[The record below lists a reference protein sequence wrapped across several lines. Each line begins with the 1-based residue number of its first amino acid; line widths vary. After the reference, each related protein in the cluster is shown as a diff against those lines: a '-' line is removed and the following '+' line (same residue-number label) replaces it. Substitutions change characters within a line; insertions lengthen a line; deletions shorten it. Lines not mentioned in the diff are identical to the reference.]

1 MSYFNVDTNISD
13 FAKSGVVRFY
23 IFFRNCSF
31 KVFSVAQMLS
41 LINLVKRRGW
51 SDHCCCFKLSIC
63 FLFCSCLLLP
73 QFLSIGFPLFFVCWY
88 IVGSEITLTFLLGHL
103 LMLFSMERFAMLMKI
118 LCLQLW
124 LHNCR
129 TSYLPNG
136 KSTPTCGV
144 DDAKIS
150 FQLKI
155 QNLVKSYLQLLA
167 CVNLDDLGVHRY
179 NSSNSAY
186 TSHFFRR
193 LQVSG
198 SWNECHGSAARDQP
212 CCGFS
217 G

>member
-1 MSYFNVDTNISD
+1 
-13 FAKSGVVRFY
+13 
-23 IFFRNCSF
+23 
-31 KVFSVAQMLS
+31 
-41 LINLVKRRGW
+41 
-51 SDHCCCFKLSIC
+51 
-63 FLFCSCLLLP
+63 
-73 QFLSIGFPLFFVCWY
+73 
-88 IVGSEITLTFLLGHL
+88 
-103 LMLFSMERFAMLMKI
+103 MLMKI
-118 LCLQLW
+118 LCLQLR

-167 CVNLDDLGVHRY
+167 CVNLDDLGLHRY

-217 G
+217 GYPLEEQSKNDKLIRGDSPSKYLLLENC